1 MKPTLIPISVLMTVS
16 SMAQASPT
24 PGVPLL
30 EMEQFTV
37 RELMR
42 LDAERALEVARQQR
56 GWGPGEGVRSRAGP
70 AAQGATANDRNTG
83 GVSALRLAGVYGV
96 GERLTAEVH
105 AGSQILLFR
114 KGRAHP
120 VGYAADRWPYRL
132 EQLAGACVNLHTADE
147 KTVLCLS
154 GNGDQ

>member
-1 MKPTLIPISVLMTVS
+1 
-16 SMAQASPT
+16 MAQASPT

-30 EMEQFTV
+30 EMEQYTV

-42 LDAERALEVARQQR
+42 LDAERALEVAKQQR
-56 GWGPGEGVRSRAGP
+56 GRAAGAGVRPHAGP
-70 AAQGATANDRNTG
+70 AAQSATANGRNTG
-83 GVSALRLAGVYGV
+83 GAETLRLAGIYGV

-105 AGSQILLFR
+105 AGPQVLLFR

-154 GNGDQ
+154 GNGGH